1 MSLSMF
7 VKVTALSIAA
17 ALVSFAVYGTDLLF
31 LAKALALA
39 IGLSI
44 AVTVFYPHLR
54 GIRRGDRISVVG
66 NGGIPLILGLGRT
79 GFALSDG
86 ILHKEIRVKFDDGKE
101 AIGIVESY
109 EGMFSPPKVRLL
121 YEEKLVE

>member
-7 VKVTALSIAA
+7 VKTAGLAVAA
-17 ALVSFAVYGTDLLF
+17 AFVAFAFYGDGLLF

-39 IGLSI
+39 LGFSI
-44 AVTVFYPHLR
+44 VFTIFYPQLR
-54 GIRRGDRISVVG
+54 GIRRGDRVAVVG
-66 NGGIPLILGLGRT
+66 SGLPVLFGLGRT
-79 GFALSDG
+79 GFALNDSG
-86 ILHKEIRVKFDDGKE
+86 INKEVRVKLEDGKE

-109 EGMFSPPKVRLL
+109 EGVLSPPKVRIL